1 MTGHKNTTKYAPNI
15 LSWAVHGV
23 KLISEEKACSVP
35 MQEESRAKNEHS
47 KVKKTPYS
55 SYAGTAVLDSLYGSN
70 GDERA
75 EQRRETIAFVV
86 SLTKM

>member
-15 LSWAVHGV
+15 LSWTVHGV

-55 SYAGTAVLDSLYGSN
+55 SYAGTSLPYLTPCTEAMGMRGPNS
-70 GDERA
+70 A
-75 EQRRETIAFVV
+75 AKQ
-86 SLTKM
+86 SLLLLV